1 MSGIRMEWKD
11 LELLERDEDVY
22 LEDEALRFEAF

>member
-1 MSGIRMEWKD
+1 MSGIRVEWKD

-22 LEDEALRFEAF
+22 LEDEVLRFEAF